1 MIPSTA
7 DRVTNTPMTAA
18 KLVLTP
24 PSSGVSLFFDSSVWP
39 PESPKYDP
47 VVYENL
53 R

>member
-24 PSSGVSLFFDSSVWP
+24 FSGVSLFFDSSVWP
-39 PESPKYDP
+39 SESPEYDP